1 MKRPKLKDLKQLEQ
15 LERLKHFSPAKQIK
29 AVAGWRKYVRWGY
42 LLPRFAVVA
51 IIVAGVRFGLDPL
64 LHYSIVASGE
74 AALGAKVEVGSL
86 TTSILDGRIVI
97 DGFAATN
104 PQKPMRNLT
113 AADRLQLDVDMGAL
127 LKKRLVVKNG
137 LIRGVQFDSERA
149 TSGALEPVADD
160 VEVGPSMFDPLT
172 DAASE
177 GAVAWFHGLQGRL
190 EDDLESKLATLRVIN
205 ELEERWKQQYASLK
219 TRADEL
225 RAKGKQI
232 ERDFAEIKKNP
243 LRGVEQLGTLKTQLT
258 ATQDELKKT
267 LAEIQALPA
276 QAKTDRTAINAA
288 RKQDQEF
295 LKQTLNVA
303 KTDGRQL
310 TDYLLGDL
318 AHGYVAQGVGWVN
331 YLRTWIP
338 KSKIERPARAAGTNV
353 LFVDRRES
361 KCLIERV
368 VLTGA
373 ARVDGQPLE
382 VTALLT
388 DAASEPQFHDHP
400 LKMQFNATGA
410 LGGELLV
417 TLDRREETARDTLVL
432 NCPHLVLADRT
443 LGKADKL
450 AVNLGGGEA
459 SITADIALVGD
470 ELSGTIHIRQ
480 ASQLTMTTAAIR
492 DDRIGGMLA
501 ESLRG
506 VDRLEATVE
515 LGGTMRK
522 PSWKID
528 SNLGPQLADGVNG
541 AVRKYLTER
550 RDRLVAKVQGKVDD
564 QLAKL
569 ETVRQEAHQELMGKL
584 GEDQQLMTQLASI
597 MGGNGSLGGLNVP
610 QIGSALNLDK
620 LKR

>member
-1 MKRPKLKDLKQLEQ
+1 MKRPKLKDMKQLEQ
-15 LERLKHFSPAKQIK
+15 LKHINPTKQIK
-29 AVAGWRKYVRWGY
+29 AVVGWRKYVRWGY
-42 LLPRFAVVA
+42 VLPRVAVIA
-51 IIVAGVRFGLDPL
+51 TIFAGVRFGLDPL

-74 AALGAKVEVGSL
+74 AALGSKVDVGSL
-86 TTSILDGRIVI
+86 TTSILDGRIVV

-113 AADRLQLDVDMGAL
+113 AADRVQLDVDMAAL
-127 LKKRLVVKNG
+127 LKRRFVIKNG
-137 LIRGVQFDSERA
+137 LVRGVQFDTERA
-149 TSGALEPVADD
+149 TSGALEPVAQD

-172 DAASE
+172 GAASE
-177 GAVAWFHGLQGRL
+177 AAVEWFDGLSGRL
-190 EDDLESKLATLRVIN
+190 QEDLESKLATLRVAN
-205 ELEERWKQQYASLK
+205 ELEDRWKQQYASLK
-219 TRADEL
+219 SRADEL
-225 RAKGKQI
+225 RAQAKQI
-232 ERDFAEIKKNP
+232 ERDFAEVKKNP
-243 LRGVEQLGTLKTQLT
+243 LRGIQEFEKLKNQLT
-258 ATQDELKKT
+258 STQADLKKT

-276 QAKTDRTAINAA
+276 QTKNDRAAIDAA
-288 RKQDQEF
+288 RKQDQKF
-295 LKQTLNVA
+295 LKASLNVA

-318 AHGYVAQGVGWVN
+318 AHGYVAQGVSWVN

-338 KSKIERPARAAGTNV
+338 KSKIERPARAHGTNV
-353 LFVDRRES
+353 LFVDHRQS

-368 VLTGA
+368 VLTGR

-388 DAASEPQFHDHP
+388 DAATEPQFHERP
-400 LKMQFNATGA
+400 LQMHFSASGA
-410 LGGELLV
+410 LGGEMLV
-417 TLDRREETARDTLVL
+417 TLDRRHATSLDTITLD
-432 NCPHLVLADRT
+432 CPHVLLADRT
-443 LGKADKL
+443 LGNADKL
-450 AVNLGGGEA
+450 AVNVGGGEA
-459 SITADIALVGD
+459 SITADIKLIGD

-480 ASQLTMTTAAIR
+480 ASQLTMNTAAIR

-528 SNLGPQLADGVNG
+528 SNLGPQLADGVNS
-541 AVRKYLTER
+541 AVRKYLAGR
-550 RDRLVAKVQGKVDD
+550 RDAALAKVQGKVDE

-569 ETVRQEAHQELMGKL
+569 EAMRTEAQQELLGKL
-584 GEDQQLMTQLASI
+584 GEDQQMMTQLASI

>member
-15 LERLKHFSPAKQIK
+15 LKQINPAKQIK
-29 AVAGWRKYVRWGY
+29 AVVGWRKYVRWGY
-42 LLPRFAVVA
+42 ILPRVAVIGA
-51 IIVAGVRFGLDPL
+51 IVAGVRFGLDPL

-74 AALGAKVEVGSL
+74 AALGAKVDVGSL

-113 AADRLQLDVDMGAL
+113 AADRVQLDVDMGAL
-127 LKKRLVVKNG
+127 LKKRFVIKNG
-137 LIRGVQFDSERA
+137 LVRGVQFDTERA
-149 TSGALEPVADD
+149 TSGELAPAAQD
-160 VEVGPSMFDPLT
+160 VEVGPSMFDPLA

-177 GAVAWFHGLQGRL
+177 TAVTWFNGLQGRL
-190 EDDLESKLATLRVIN
+190 EEDLESKLATLRVIN
-205 ELEERWKQQYASLK
+205 ELEDRWKQQYASLR

-225 RAKGKQI
+225 RGKAKQI
-232 ERDFAEIKKNP
+232 ERDFAEVKKNP
-243 LRGVEQLGTLKTQLT
+243 LRGVQEFQKLKDQLT
-258 ATQDELKKT
+258 ATQAELKKT
-267 LAEIQALPA
+267 LAEIQTLPA
-276 QAKTDRTAINAA
+276 QAKNDRTAIDAA

-295 LKQTLNVA
+295 LKASLNIA

-338 KSKIERPARAAGTNV
+338 KSKIERPARAHGTNV
-353 LFVDRRES
+353 LFVDRRQS

-368 VLTGA
+368 VLTGS

-388 DAASEPQFHDHP
+388 DAATEPQFHERP
-400 LKMQFNATGA
+400 LQMHFVAGGA
-410 LGGELLV
+410 LGGEMLV
-417 TLDRREETARDTLVL
+417 TLDRRHATSRDTIALD
-432 NCPHLVLADRT
+432 CPHLLLADRT
-443 LGKADKL
+443 LGRADKL
-450 AVNLGGGEA
+450 AVNVGGGEA
-459 SITADIALVGD
+459 SITADIQLVGD

-492 DDRIGGMLA
+492 DDKIGGMLA

-522 PSWKID
+522 PSWKIE

-541 AVRKYLTER
+541 AVRKYLAGR
-550 RDRLVAKVQGKVDD
+550 RDAALAKVQGKVDE

-569 ETVRQEAHQELMGKL
+569 ESMRTQAQQELLGKL
-584 GEDQQLMTQLASI
+584 GEDQQVMTQLASI